1 MKKGY
6 DPTNDILGAIRKK
19 GAFVWNQYSWSQQK
33 YKKPLA
39 KLVADGVIVLRRE
52 CAKDHWEYEK
62 GPMWTRRV

>member
-6 DPTNDILGAIRKK
+6 DPANDILGAIRKK

-39 KLVADGVIVLRRE
+39 KLIADGVIVLHRE
-52 CAKDHWEYEK
+52 WSKDRWEYQK
-62 GPMWTRRV
+62 GPVWTRRV